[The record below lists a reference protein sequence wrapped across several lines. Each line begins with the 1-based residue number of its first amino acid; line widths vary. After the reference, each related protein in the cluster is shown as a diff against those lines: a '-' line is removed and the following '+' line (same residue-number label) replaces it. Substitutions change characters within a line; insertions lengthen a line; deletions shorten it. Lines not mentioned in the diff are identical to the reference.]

1 MNCFHTSLFRITLIL
16 MLCLGL
22 SACKPKNTSE
32 KNGPLQVVVTTTML
46 ADMLQSIAGEHIQL
60 TCLMGP
66 ETDPHLYKA
75 SASDLAKL
83 QKADLIFYNGLHLEG
98 RMDDLFSRMKAQGRP
113 IFAITDTIPE
123 EQLLAPANFQHHPDP
138 HVWLAPEL
146 WALGIDTVVNALVE
160 YDISHRAHYQAEGE
174 ALKERYYALDAW
186 AKNTLTALPIKQRIL
201 VTSHDAFNY
210 FGRAYDFQVIG
221 VQGVST
227 ASEAG
232 LADITHTID
241 FIKQHNVKSI
251 FVETSV
257 PHATIERI
265 AADSGAQIGGELF
278 SDALGTLGKL
288 ETGLNGETYDL
299 GTYEGMIK
307 HNINTLL
314 KALL

>member
-1 MNCFHTSLFRITLIL
+1 MNCFHALLSRITLSL
-16 MLCLGL
+16 LLCLGF
-22 SACKPKNTSE
+22 SACKPKNASE
-32 KNGPLQVVVTTTML
+32 KHGPLQVVVTTTML
-46 ADMLQSIAGEHIQL
+46 ADMLKSIARDHIQL
-60 TCLMGP
+60 TSLMGP

-75 SASDLAKL
+75 SASDLEKL
-83 QKADLIFYNGLHLEG
+83 QKADVIFYSGLHLEG

-113 IFAITDTIPE
+113 IFAVTDNISE
-123 EQLLAPANFQHHPDP
+123 DQLLTPANFHHHPDP

-146 WALGIDTVVNALVE
+146 WALGIDTVVDALTE
-160 YDISHRAHYQAEGE
+160 YDAPHHAHYQAEGE
-174 ALKERYYALDAW
+174 ALKEHYYALDAW
-186 AKNTLTALPIKQRIL
+186 VKNTLTVLPIKQRIL

-227 ASEAG
+227 AGEAG

-241 FIKQHNVKSI
+241 FIKQNNVKSI

-265 AADSGAQIGGELF
+265 AADSGAHIGGELF
-278 SDALGTLGKL
+278 SDALGTLGKI
-288 ETGLNGETYDL
+288 ETGPDGETYDL